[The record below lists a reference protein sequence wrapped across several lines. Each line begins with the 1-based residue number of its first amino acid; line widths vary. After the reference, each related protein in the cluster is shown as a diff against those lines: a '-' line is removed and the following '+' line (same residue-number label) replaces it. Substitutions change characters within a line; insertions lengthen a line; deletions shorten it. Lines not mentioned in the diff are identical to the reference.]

1 MFGKFLLC
9 SPEAYSETGQSSKLE
24 SFANIVY
31 EFPRLTIFAKYSIL
45 DVWMGSEYVYVLW
58 PWINRRCPV
67 LSFPRVYP
75 TTFANIQLW

>member
-45 DVWMGSEYVYVLW
+45 DVEWVLNMSMFSG
-58 PWINRRCPV
+58 PGLIDAALC
-67 LSFPRVYP
+67 
-75 TTFANIQLW
+75 

>member
-1 MFGKFLLC
+1 MSKLMFGKFLLC

-45 DVWMGSEYVYVLW
+45 DV
-58 PWINRRCPV
+58 
-67 LSFPRVYP
+67 
-75 TTFANIQLW
+75 